1 MGKALDI
8 HIIKKTKSEH
18 TKDEKI
24 VCCDLV
30 RDILTEKTNAE
41 NKYRWFYSNG
51 IALENSYTR
60 Y

>member
-8 HIIKKTKSEH
+8 HIIKKKRNLN

-24 VCCDLV
+24 VCYDLV